1 MKHNTSVAPPA
12 TTSRQALKSNSKG
25 FTIIELVV
33 VIVIL
38 GIVSVTAAS
47 KFLNLQTDARIST
60 LNGLKGGMEGASAMF
75 YGKTS
80 ALGLDKAASA
90 SVNVEGDDILV
101 AYGYPAAM
109 NDQAWAYLIESTFL
123 DAVWD
128 TGRADWFFTNTD
140 ANDGIILY
148 APSSRKKQA
157 DNCYLEYQEATE
169 TTTPVF
175 TLTTDGC

>member
-1 MKHNTSVAPPA
+1 MKRNASVAPPA
-12 TTSRQALKSNSKG
+12 ITSRQALKFRSKG

-60 LNGLKGGMEGASAMF
+60 LNGLKGGMEGASAML

-80 ALGLDKAASA
+80 ALGLDKAVSA
-90 SVNVEGDDILV
+90 SINVEGDDILV

-109 NDQAWAYLIESTFL
+109 NDQAWAHLIESTFL

>member
-1 MKHNTSVAPPA
+1 MNPNALPA
-12 TTSRQALKSNSKG
+12 RSQSQTQQKG

-60 LNGLKGGMEGASAMF
+60 LNGLKGGMEGASAML

-90 SVNVEGDDILV
+90 SINVEGDNISV
-101 AYGYPAAM
+101 VYGYPAAM
-109 NDQAWAYLIESTFL
+109 NDQTWSQLIESTFL

-128 TGRADWFFTNTD
+128 TGQADWFFTNTD

-148 APSSRKKQA
+148 APSSRKKQD
-157 DNCYLEYQEATE
+157 DNCYLEYQEATKE
-169 TTTPVF
+169 NSPSF
-175 TLTTDGC
+175 TLTTNGC